1 MAGKVEMKT
10 PPSSMDFQVNSLQ
23 ALVDLLSKQ
32 QMEQQPQNKLL
43 AVAEIE
49 FGTEARVE
57 KESDQTS
64 NADLAANLSRQKGT
78 SHGKSM
84 HQDAEGFYTK
94 ESKKSKAAKGK
105 AAMPNVEDS
114 LSDEADTNGTVDV
127 TVPNSTA
134 SLKPVST
141 PTEAKGKVIKSK
153 PVPNHRTESKGKRQN
168 GKMHRNPAKRFEQF
182 QRHEALGQFGV
193 LADTD
198 SDEGDSDDMDVDDEA
213 ARYESPTSGIG
224 QDDAPYAFPATQ
236 DASMAVEVGQTAA
249 PAHAVDA
256 PMTTVEPMEG
266 VEDGDQT
273 THRDKVKKGKARG
286 NQKHSRRPKQAA
298 TGAGLPKGALKG
310 MQTSMANY
318 MHHASATVAY
328 AKTDEEVTA
337 AGTKNSTESDVIIPD
352 TPDSQEDLSIGDTRS
367 GNDAGD
373 NDLPIQIGQWLQSF
387 QGSERKPLN

>member
-57 KESDQTS
+57 KESDHTS
-64 NADLAANLSRQKGT
+64 SADLAANLSRQTGT
-78 SHGKSM
+78 SHGNSM

-94 ESKKSKAAKGK
+94 ESKKSKVAKGK
-105 AAMPNVEDS
+105 AAMPSVEDS

-134 SLKPVST
+134 SLNPVST
-141 PTEAKGKVIKSK
+141 PTEAKGKVTKSK

-168 GKMHRNPAKRFEQF
+168 GKMNRNPAKRFEQF

-236 DASMAVEVGQTAA
+236 DASMVVEVGQTAA

-266 VEDGDQT
+266 VKDGDQT
-273 THRDKVKKGKARG
+273 THRDKVKKG
-286 NQKHSRRPKQAA
+286 
-298 TGAGLPKGALKG
+298 
-310 MQTSMANY
+310 
-318 MHHASATVAY
+318 
-328 AKTDEEVTA
+328 
-337 AGTKNSTESDVIIPD
+337 
-352 TPDSQEDLSIGDTRS
+352 
-367 GNDAGD
+367 
-373 NDLPIQIGQWLQSF
+373 
-387 QGSERKPLN
+387 